1 MLPPSLGAWKT
12 NGHKCQHDGK
22 SKCDPCHQPIVG
34 GRCIKPAQ
42 QIEQHWWRRSAQRKK
57 VSTHLKTLDQTIV
70 DPSCLPRCRSEIA
83 QGRKI
88 EVKNG
93 SVDLPDEVPVMPL
106 PGAVLFPHAL
116 LPLYIFE
123 NRYRDMLE
131 HALQRD
137 RMFSVTLIK
146 PSCPEWH
153 APEDF
158 FHFATVGLIRA
169 CVGRGDGTSN
179 LVLQGLHRVR
189 FSSFQQETPFPIAR
203 IDIIQSRNDTATVE
217 TEALGE
223 KVLELYRKL
232 KRAERRLPPKV
243 DRYLAQLGDLE
254 MLADLIASTF
264 VEDPLRRQ
272 NMLEES
278 SLNQRLRLLITYL
291 QDEIGS
297 TAI

>member
-1 MLPPSLGAWKT
+1 M
-12 NGHKCQHDGK
+12 
-22 SKCDPCHQPIVG
+22 
-34 GRCIKPAQ
+34 
-42 QIEQHWWRRSAQRKK
+42 
-57 VSTHLKTLDQTIV
+57 
-70 DPSCLPRCRSEIA
+70 
-83 QGRKI
+83 
-88 EVKNG
+88 KNG

-123 NRYRDMLE
+123 PRYHKMLE

-169 CVGRGDGTSN
+169 CVGRDDGTSN

-203 IDIIQSRNDTATVE
+203 IDIIESRNDTATVE

-254 MLADLIASTF
+254 MLADLVASTF
-264 VEDPLRRQ
+264 VDDPLRRQ
-272 NMLEES
+272 RMLEES

-297 TAI
+297 ATI

>member
-1 MLPPSLGAWKT
+1 M
-12 NGHKCQHDGK
+12 
-22 SKCDPCHQPIVG
+22 
-34 GRCIKPAQ
+34 
-42 QIEQHWWRRSAQRKK
+42 
-57 VSTHLKTLDQTIV
+57 
-70 DPSCLPRCRSEIA
+70 
-83 QGRKI
+83 
-88 EVKNG
+88 KNG
-93 SVDLPDEVPVMPL
+93 SVDLPEEVPVMPL

-116 LPLYIFE
+116 LALYIFE
-123 NRYRDMLE
+123 PRYREMLE
-131 HALQRD
+131 HALKHD
-137 RMFSVTLIK
+137 RMFSVALIK
-146 PSCPEWH
+146 PSCPEWQ
-153 APEDF
+153 AAEDF

-189 FSSFQQETPFPIAR
+189 FAAFQQETPFPIAK
-203 IDIIQSRNDTATVE
+203 IDIVKSDHVGSVE

-232 KRAERRLPPKV
+232 KRGERRLPPKI